1 MSNNDGG
8 DQILSTNESNSTGI
22 LEYEQLEELIVNMT
36 QDSNLLKQG
45 YSLIS
50 NLEKCKGLY
59 LNFLKIIFTTGMEG
73 KVIKLAASTLKIFL
87 TKNWKDDEY
96 INNEERMVF
105 Y

>member
-1 MSNNDGG
+1 
-8 DQILSTNESNSTGI
+8 
-22 LEYEQLEELIVNMT
+22 
-36 QDSNLLKQG
+36 
-45 YSLIS
+45 
-50 NLEKCKGLY
+50 
-59 LNFLKIIFTTGMEG
+59 MEG